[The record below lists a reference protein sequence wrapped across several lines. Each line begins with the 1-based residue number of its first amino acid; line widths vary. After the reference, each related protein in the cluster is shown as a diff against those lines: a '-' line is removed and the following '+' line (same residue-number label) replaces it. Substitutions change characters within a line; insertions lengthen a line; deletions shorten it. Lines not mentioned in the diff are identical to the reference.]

1 MNYVGIEDVFFS
13 FIKDYLLIVYHVLD
27 SVLLGSRG
35 SKGPQGRLGYQEENV
50 PGRVGRPVWPQHDVS
65 TAKSSRS
72 CNPRG
77 FC

>member
-1 MNYVGIEDVFFS
+1 MNYIGIEDVFFS

-35 SKGPQGRLGYQEENV
+35 LKGPQDRLGYQENV
-50 PGRVGRPVWPQHDVS
+50 PGRVRRPVWLQHNVS

-72 CNPRG
+72 CSPRG